1 MWAKCLGRPH
11 KHPTTVFKASN
22 VPCFCAMVDQW
33 AACRCLKQRK
43 LLPLTVAV
51 MKLREAKLV
60 TDDCRLDFIVLESLR
75 EDRLNTLCGHAYF

>member
-1 MWAKCLGRPH
+1 
-11 KHPTTVFKASN
+11 
-22 VPCFCAMVDQW
+22 MVDQW

-75 EDRLNTLCGHAYF
+75 EDG